1 MMKIS
6 DYELIML
13 IREKNEE
20 AEEILRARYTEVIR
34 KTINYYY
41 PELVKL
47 SINLEE
53 LIFNCQEALD
63 KALEQYSSLSRASFK
78 TYASLIINRKIKKT
92 IIKTLR
98 DNKKNLEEKSFN
110 LDDIEKV
117 YINNSSDPLN
127 VICINERKNSIIQII
142 VETLSSNELDIFSL
156 LVDGKNY
163 NEIANILNK
172 NYNQIYRNIQ
182 NIKKKLAANIEKLAN

>member
-20 AEEILRARYTEVIR
+20 AEEILRTRYTEVIR

-92 IIKTLR
+92 IIKALR